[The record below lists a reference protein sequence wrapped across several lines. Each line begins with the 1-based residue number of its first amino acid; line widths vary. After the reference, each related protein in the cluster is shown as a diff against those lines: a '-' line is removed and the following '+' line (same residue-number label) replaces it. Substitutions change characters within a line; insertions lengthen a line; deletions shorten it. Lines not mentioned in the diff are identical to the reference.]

1 MFKFFDWL
9 LSSDIE
15 DSNVS
20 IKVEGNYVQ
29 SGNNI
34 FDGGLVDVN
43 IGGDYNQEGS
53 NYTTKGTKINIKTR
67 GDHTQK

>member
-1 MFKFFDWL
+1 MFKFLNWL
-9 LSSDIE
+9 YPEINNQQ
-15 DSNVS
+15 NVS
-20 IKVEGNYVQ
+20 IKVKGNYVQ

-34 FDGGLVDVN
+34 FDGGSVDVS

-53 NYTTKGTKINIKTR
+53 NYATKGTKINIKTK